1 VKYLHQ
7 RVALYQAKAP
17 GLHPVVVAQD
27 YSRPAVVAAQFGYN
41 RTLSKA
47 SRVFVVERNR
57 LFWGSRRGMLEL
69 DLVLL
74 PFLENIYPGL
84 EQADKERYWKLLEC
98 EDQDMF
104 AWFLRRED
112 PEDLELKGIVDII
125 RRNTGLQP
133 DA

>member
-1 VKYLHQ
+1 VSSKKLLKQSPYWSTI
-7 RVALYQAKAP
+7 R
-17 GLHPVVVAQD
+17 PVL
-27 YSRPAVVAAQFGYN
+27 RFCIGIG
-41 RTLSKA
+41 
-47 SRVFVVERNR
+47 VERNR

-84 EQADKERYWKLLEC
+84 EQEDKERYWKLLEC

-112 PEDLELKGIVDII
+112 PEDHELKRIVEIV
-125 RRNTGLQP
+125 RKNTGLQQQS
-133 DA
+133 